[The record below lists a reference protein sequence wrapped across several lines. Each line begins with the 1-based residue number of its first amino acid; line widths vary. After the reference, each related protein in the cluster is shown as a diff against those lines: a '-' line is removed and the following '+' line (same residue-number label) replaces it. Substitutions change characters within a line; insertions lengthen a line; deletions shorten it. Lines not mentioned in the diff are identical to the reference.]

1 MKSDSKKPYKY
12 DTIALGGTFD
22 IIHKGH
28 EALFARAFQT
38 GEHVVIGLT
47 TDEFVSSSGK
57 KIKHTFA
64 ERLAQMNA
72 YLSSNYPDRE
82 YKITELDQTF
92 GPGMFTN
99 NIQAIV
105 VSTETAEAVD
115 EANRKRREL
124 GLPELKVESVPIV
137 LADDGGKISST
148 RIRLGEIN
156 EKGNRSSL

>member
-1 MKSDSKKPYKY
+1 
-12 DTIALGGTFD
+12 
-22 IIHKGH
+22 
-28 EALFARAFQT
+28 
-38 GEHVVIGLT
+38 
-47 TDEFVSSSGK
+47 
-57 KIKHTFA
+57 
-64 ERLAQMNA
+64 MNA